1 LKKVFHR
8 FSNANI
14 RAAEAY
20 REFIAYKGKQG
31 HWALGETA
39 DDMKTLSPSEFW
51 RTCCAF
57 SPELQYAATWI
68 LEQACSNS
76 AAERDWK
83 DYKLTSTK
91 ARSCLAVDKVRK
103 LIKCHNGIKIEQA
116 DEAAW
121 RREHKK
127 FTEVDEMCKLDAVLV
142 AAAAIVPLRFKN
154 YIELDTEFPAIKT
167 KCDASERLLL
177 PKYNFIFFTDPD
189 VEGEVELRR
198 IVGIEWKVMRPARDS
213 QYNVVTQLVE
223 RNGVAAEDDD
233 GFIAYLINEE
243 LHAMI
248 RGAGVRNN
256 NHVLEP
262 MPEAVDFDNANA
274 YFFNFPHSTPIARPP
289 STPLGPIGVPHY
301 D

>member
-1 LKKVFHR
+1 V
-8 FSNANI
+8 
-14 RAAEAY
+14 
-20 REFIAYKGKQG
+20 
-31 HWALGETA
+31 T
-39 DDMKTLSPSEFW
+39 
-51 RTCCAF
+51 
-57 SPELQYAATWI
+57 
-68 LEQACSNS
+68 
-76 AAERDWK
+76 
-83 DYKLTSTK
+83 
-91 ARSCLAVDKVRK
+91 
-103 LIKCHNGIKIEQA
+103 
-116 DEAAW
+116 
-121 RREHKK
+121 
-127 FTEVDEMCKLDAVLV
+127 
-142 AAAAIVPLRFKN
+142 KN

-198 IVGIEWKVMRPARDS
+198 IVGIEWKVMRPARNS

-274 YFFNFPHSTPIARPP
+274 
-289 STPLGPIGVPHY
+289 
-301 D
+301 